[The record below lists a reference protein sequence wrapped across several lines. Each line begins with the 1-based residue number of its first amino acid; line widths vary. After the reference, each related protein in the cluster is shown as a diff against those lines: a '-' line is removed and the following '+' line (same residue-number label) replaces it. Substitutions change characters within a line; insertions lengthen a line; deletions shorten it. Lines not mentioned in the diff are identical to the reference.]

1 MTDPARPRTIPRAL
15 VAEAL
20 GLAEKDL
27 PPGDL
32 PLSRLAKRFLDYL
45 HAGDDIAADHPDAW
59 TFALIDDLT
68 RDHPELGL
76 AATVAL
82 LAACDTAED
91 AADIAAGPLED
102 LIVQH
107 GTEII
112 GEIEALA
119 ASAPRF
125 AYALTGVW
133 PQDLDGTLLWA
144 RIEAARRDVPGL
156 DDGAPLPPADGL
168 A

>member
-1 MTDPARPRTIPRAL
+1 MTTGIPRTL

-20 GLAEKDL
+20 MVEPEVL

-32 PLSRLAKRFLDYL
+32 PLDRLAARFLAYL
-45 HAGDDIAADHPDAW
+45 AAGDEDTPPPADHPDAW
-59 TFALIDDLT
+59 TFALFDVLT
-68 RDHPELGL
+68 SEHPALGL
-76 AATVAL
+76 AATRAA
-82 LAACDTAED
+82 LAACESPEEVAG
-91 AADIAAGPLED
+91 IAAGPLED
-102 LIVQH
+102 LIAKH
-107 GTEII
+107 GAALID
-112 GEIEALA
+112 EIEALA
-119 ASAPRF
+119 ARAPRF

-133 PQDLDGTLLWA
+133 PQGAAGTLLWA